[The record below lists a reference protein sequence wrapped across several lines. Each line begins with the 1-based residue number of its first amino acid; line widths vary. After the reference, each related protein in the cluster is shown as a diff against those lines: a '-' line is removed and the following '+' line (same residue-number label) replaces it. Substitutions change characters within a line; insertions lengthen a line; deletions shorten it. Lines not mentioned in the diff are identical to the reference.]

1 MPRNP
6 DTVSTKQERIATLAK
21 QSPQM
26 GFTSLAYMMD
36 LPWLLQ
42 AYHRTRKNGATGVD
56 GQTWHEYGENLD
68 ANLQSLLDRAK
79 SGRYTA
85 PPVKRVHIPKA
96 GSPTQTRPI
105 GIPTLEDK
113 VLQRAVVML
122 LEPIYEQDFVQGSYG
137 FRPGRG
143 AHQAL
148 ERLWKE
154 TMNADGGWVLEVDIS
169 KFFDT
174 LDHDHL
180 RQFVQHR
187 VRDGVLLRLI
197 GKWLN
202 AGVMEAGQLS
212 YPESGSPQG
221 GVISPMLANVYL
233 HYVLDLW
240 FEQEVQPRLS
250 GRAYLIRY
258 ADDFVI
264 GFTNQSDAHR
274 TKKRGHSYFIKSV
287 HN

>member
-6 DTVSTKQERIATLAK
+6 DIVFTKQERIATLAK
-21 QSPQM
+21 QSPKM
-26 GFTSLAYMMD
+26 SFTSLAYLMD
-36 LPWLLQ
+36 LPWLLA

-56 GQTWHEYGENLD
+56 GQTWHQYGENLE

-79 SGRYTA
+79 SGRYRA

-122 LEPIYEQDFVQGSYG
+122 LEPIYEQDFVHGSYG

-169 KFFDT
+169 KF
-174 LDHDHL
+174 
-180 RQFVQHR
+180 
-187 VRDGVLLRLI
+187 
-197 GKWLN
+197 
-202 AGVMEAGQLS
+202 AGIAGS
-212 YPESGSPQG
+212 
-221 GVISPMLANVYL
+221 
-233 HYVLDLW
+233 
-240 FEQEVQPRLS
+240 
-250 GRAYLIRY
+250 
-258 ADDFVI
+258 
-264 GFTNQSDAHR
+264 
-274 TKKRGHSYFIKSV
+274 
-287 HN
+287 